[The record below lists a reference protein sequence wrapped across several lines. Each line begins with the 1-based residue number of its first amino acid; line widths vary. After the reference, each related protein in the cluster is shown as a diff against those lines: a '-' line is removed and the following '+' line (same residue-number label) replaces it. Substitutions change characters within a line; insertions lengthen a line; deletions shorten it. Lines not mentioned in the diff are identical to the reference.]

1 MTQRTQYTG
10 SLVSPNVIAKPDGS
24 RIWRDQTITTSGPA
38 LYAKGE
44 IDGSGSREMV
54 TVVKPI
60 EEITSR
66 GFLASCEGIPILLRH
81 GVGFVDALN
90 WRDRSY
96 GHLQNVRVAPDRD
109 SNGNVQ
115 IIGDVH
121 VKDQFA
127 IGQAETNL
135 RGLSVAYT
143 YSIDF
148 DEQTGTFIQ
157 RNLRANHLALV
168 DSPRMQSA
176 RLTDSENEEIEVD
189 TVTMNRLCDLLEK
202 LLEMNGVKA
211 ETDARDPDQIPMIAS
226 QPGKGAASKRFSDLT
241 PVSALSKKER
251 STNPLGSDDS
261 TDLSGMIS
269 TLQGGGAEIG
279 DALRTYDHLKSIRNA
294 IAGTGDVGLILSF
307 NGAMTAVKSQLGQLV
322 TKLPTGRAFALD
334 TRTDGG
340 SRGEFENS
348 CRDMRSRLLGEAT
361 PGDANSYY
369 RRVQLGRDS
378 AQADGGESYETMMA
392 RFRQQMLSTRP

>member
-38 LYAKGE
+38 LYAKSE
-44 IDGSGSREMV
+44 IDGSDSREMV

-60 EEITSR
+60 EEITAR
-66 GFLASCEGIPILLRH
+66 AFLASCEGIPVLLRH

-90 WRDRSY
+90 WRDRSN
-96 GHLQNVRVAPDRD
+96 GHLQNVRVSPERD

-121 VKDQFA
+121 VKDAFA

-148 DEQTGTFIQ
+148 DEATGTFIQ

-189 TVTMNRLCDLLEK
+189 TATMNRLCDLLEK
-202 LLEMNGVKA
+202 LLATNGVKVEA
-211 ETDARDPDQIPMIAS
+211 DARDLDQIPIAS
-226 QPGKGAASKRFSDLT
+226 EPGKGTAPNRFSDLT

-261 TDLSGMIS
+261 TDISSMIS

-279 DALRTYDHLKSIRNA
+279 DALRTYDHLKSMKDA
-294 IAGTGDVGLILSF
+294 IAGTGDVGMILSY
-307 NGAMTAVKSQLGQLV
+307 NAAMTAVKSQLGQLV

>member
-38 LYAKGE
+38 LYAKSE
-44 IDGSGSREMV
+44 IDGSDSREMV

-60 EEITSR
+60 EEITAR
-66 GFLASCEGIPILLRH
+66 AFLASCEGIPVLLRH

-90 WRDRSY
+90 WRDRSN
-96 GHLQNVRVAPDRD
+96 GHLQNVRVSPERD

-115 IIGDVH
+115 IVGDVH
-121 VKDQFA
+121 VKDAFA

-148 DEQTGTFIQ
+148 DEATGTFIQ

-189 TVTMNRLCDLLEK
+189 TATMNRLCDLLEK
-202 LLEMNGVKA
+202 LLATNGVKVEA
-211 ETDARDPDQIPMIAS
+211 DARDLDQITIAS
-226 QPGKGAASKRFSDLT
+226 EPGKGTAPNRFSDLT

-261 TDLSGMIS
+261 TDISSMIS
-269 TLQGGGAEIG
+269 TLQGGGAEIS
-279 DALRTYDHLKSIRNA
+279 DALRTHDHLKSMKDA
-294 IAGTGDVGLILSF
+294 IAGTGDVGMILSY
-307 NGAMTAVKSQLGQLV
+307 NAAMTAVKSQLGQLV

>member
-1 MTQRTQYTG
+1 MYTG
-10 SLVSPNVIAKPDGS
+10 NLVSPHVIAKPDGS

-90 WRDRSY
+90 WRDRSN
-96 GHLQNVRVAPDRD
+96 GHLQNVRVSPERD

-148 DEQTGTFIQ
+148 DEATGTFIQ

-226 QPGKGAASKRFSDLT
+226 EPGRGAASKRFSDLT
-241 PVSALSKKER
+241 PVSAPAKKER
-251 STNPLGSDDS
+251 STNPLTNPLGSDDS
-261 TDLSGMIS
+261 TDISSMIS
-269 TLQGGGAEIG
+269 TLQGGGGEIG
-279 DALRTYDHLKSIRNA
+279 DALRTYDHLKSMKNA
-294 IAGTGDVGLILSF
+294 IAGTGDTSLIVSY
-307 NGAMTAVKSQLGQLV
+307 NAAMTAIKSQLGQLV

-378 AQADGGESYETMMA
+378 VQADGGESYETMMA
-392 RFRQQMLSTRP
+392 RFRQQMLHTRP

>member
-38 LYAKGE
+38 LYAKSE
-44 IDGSGSREMV
+44 IDGSDSREMV

-60 EEITSR
+60 EEITAR
-66 GFLASCEGIPILLRH
+66 AFLASCEGIPVLLRH

-90 WRDRSY
+90 WRDRSN
-96 GHLQNVRVAPDRD
+96 GHLQNVRVSPERD

-115 IIGDVH
+115 IVGDVH
-121 VKDQFA
+121 VKDAFA

-148 DEQTGTFIQ
+148 DEATGTFIQ

-189 TVTMNRLCDLLEK
+189 TATMNRLCDLLEK
-202 LLEMNGVKA
+202 LLATNGVKVEA
-211 ETDARDPDQIPMIAS
+211 DARDLDQIPIAS
-226 QPGKGAASKRFSDLT
+226 EPGKGTAPNRFSDLT

-261 TDLSGMIS
+261 TDISSMIS

-279 DALRTYDHLKSIRNA
+279 DALRTYDHLKSMKDA
-294 IAGTGDVGLILSF
+294 IAGTGDVGMILSY
-307 NGAMTAVKSQLGQLV
+307 NAAMTAVKSQLGQLV